1 MCTSSS
7 AAFAWAIAIV
17 RLLNGVMFV
26 IFGVYDVIWPDAATS
41 STTVDLR

>member
-1 MCTSSS
+1 MCASSS

-17 RLLNGVMFV
+17 RFLNGVLFV

-41 STTVDLR
+41 PTTVDLR